1 MNRHNNRSVNRSF
14 KKSVN
19 YHADHDAAS
28 SSESCAS
35 SGGGEIN
42 STVLPR
48 RTVFGER
55 FAKLEEGEKVRNIME
70 SKFVRWLESHEL
82 EHEVVVVHRNVC
94 SNVMLQAKVHCFHI
108 FMRAVAKLR
117 EGDPNVKYAWYGAS
131 SKGEIDDIVEHGFG
145 GKNLNNGLRLSPE
158 DSPLESVK
166 RSVADK
172 HGLRHMLLCRVIL
185 GRTELVQSGSDQ
197 WRPSSEEFDSG
208 VVESVSAPKEYVV
221 WCSKINTHVLPE
233 FVLSFN
239 LPSSSSAGRVKIEQ
253 PLRPTSPWM
262 PFPAL
267 IALLSRTLPSPDITM
282 INKYHK
288 DYAEKKISRQ
298 ELIQKVRVIAG
309 DTLLASIIRTFR
321 ARKIPASCLKL
332 IRSKNGNRP
341 GSNGVE

>member
-1 MNRHNNRSVNRSF
+1 MDRHNNRSVNRSS

-19 YHADHDAAS
+19 YHVYGDVDGDATS
-28 SSESCAS
+28 DSESCAS
-35 SGGGEIN
+35 SGGGEIV
-42 STVLPR
+42 STVQPR
-48 RTVFGER
+48 RTVFDER
-55 FAKLEEGEKVRNIME
+55 FAKMEEGEKVSNVME
-70 SKFVRWLESHEL
+70 SKFVRWLESL
-82 EHEVVVVHRNVC
+82 GVKPEVDVVRRNIR
-94 SNVMLQAKVHCFHI
+94 SNVMLQAKVQCFQI
-108 FMRAVAKLR
+108 FMRAMAKLR

-197 WRPSSEEFDSG
+197 WGPSSEEFDSG
-208 VVESVSAPKEYVV
+208 VIESVSAPKEYVV

-233 FVLSFN
+233 FVLSFK
-239 LPSSSSAGRVKIEQ
+239 LPSSLSAGRVRIEQ

-267 IALLSRTLPSPDITM
+267 IALLSRTLPSPDIIM

-288 DYAEKKISRQ
+288 DYA
-298 ELIQKVRVIAG
+298 VG
-309 DTLLASIIRTFR
+309 DSDLLLEFRECPSFFSTEIIVVTY
-321 ARKIPASCLKL
+321 
-332 IRSKNGNRP
+332 
-341 GSNGVE
+341 